1 MTRNQ
6 ILNNWLEY
14 NPRELADFIKKGVI
28 SLNDLIDECGID
40 AKTESDVKAELEREL
55 QQAMSVVL
63 NTQDVTEI
71 ETFLSTYDA
80 SLDGGQKSLLKER
93 IALLRE
99 QQERQRLE
107 QIEEQMNGEWAMLRI
122 RRDEAEIRAFRA
134 CYPEYSRMDEVNAL
148 LEQIHWEG
156 IDQEWEQLRQ
166 SRPSE
171 RALEDFKRSH
181 PDYPRIREVDALLN
195 QLLNGLAS
203 IDELIDK
210 IEATTNPRI
219 VIQDIDEALTTGQI
233 SIDDLL
239 GELRANPNLL
249 SAGVLREL
257 ELRGRLSKSDLR
269 QAYDPELIK
278 VYNRDEP
285 PVQFAFAAPISELQ
299 EPFSEI
305 YFWGIPSS
313 GKTCALGAL
322 LSTLDTVYDADC
334 NWSAVQPLNQCQGF
348 AYLNQLK
355 TLFRGQDRYFVLPQS
370 TPSGSIYEM
379 SYHIN
384 SRDKKRTYPISFI
397 DLAGELFRAMYLS
410 DTGVSLSSQLE
421 EGLQVLRNVFANNTK
436 HSNRKVHFFVLE
448 YGGHARLYDGLPQ
461 EVYLQSAMN
470 WLENL
475 GVFSQGTDAI
485 YLLITKCD
493 KLGDE
498 NMQSGL
504 KTYLETEYG
513 GFYRSLKMICE
524 KYQINGKQLEV
535 FPFSIGEVYM
545 QSYCKFFPD
554 YAIDVLNKILQH
566 AAPGPIGD
574 TNNFFGKLF
583 GALNN

>member
-1 MTRNQ
+1 MTRNK

-40 AKTESDVKAELEREL
+40 AKTENDVKAELEREL

-63 NTQDVTEI
+63 NTQDVAEI
-71 ETFLSTYDA
+71 EAFLSTYD
-80 SLDGGQKSLLKER
+80 STLDGGQKGQLQQR
-93 IALLRE
+93 IASLRAQE
-99 QQERQRLE
+99 ERQRLK
-107 QIEEQMNGEWAMLRI
+107 QIEEQMNREWEMLRI
-122 RRDEAEIRAFRA
+122 RRDEAEIRAFRER
-134 CYPEYSRMDEVNAL
+134 YPGYSRMDEVNAL
-148 LEQIHWEG
+148 LERIHWE
-156 IDQEWEQLRQ
+156 DVDRKWEQLRQ

-171 RALEDFKRSH
+171 RALEDFKRKH
-181 PDYPRIREVDALLN
+181 QGYPCIGEVDALLN

-203 IDELIDK
+203 MDDLVDK

-219 VIQDIDEALTTGQI
+219 IVQDIDEALTTGQI
-233 SIDDLL
+233 TINDLIEKL
-239 GELRANPNLL
+239 KVHPNLL
-249 SAGVLREL
+249 SAGILREL
-257 ELRGRLSKSDLR
+257 EDRGRLRKSDLR
-269 QAYDPELIK
+269 EVYDLELIK
-278 VYNRDEP
+278 VYNRDES
-285 PVQFAFAAPISELQ
+285 PVQFAFAEPINELQ

-322 LSTLDTVYDADC
+322 LSTLDTVYDEDC

-384 SRDKKRTYPISFI
+384 SKDRKKTYPISFI

-410 DTGVSLSSQLE
+410 DIRVPLSSQLE

-475 GVFSQGTDAI
+475 GVFNQGTDAI

-493 KLGDE
+493 KLGNA

-504 KTYLETEYG
+504 KSYLESEYG

-545 QSYCKFFPD
+545 QSYCKFVPD
-554 YAIDVLNKILQH
+554 YAIHVLNKILQH
-566 AAPGPIGD
+566 AAPIRN

>member
-63 NTQDVTEI
+63 NTQVVTEI

-80 SLDGGQKSLLKER
+80 SLDSGKKSLLKER
-93 IALLRE
+93 ITLLRE

-134 CYPEYSRMDEVNAL
+134 RYPEYSRMDEVNAL
-148 LEQIHWEG
+148 LEQIHWEDV
-156 IDQEWEQLRQ
+156 DQEWEQLRQ

-171 RALEDFKRSH
+171 RALEDFKRKH
-181 PDYPRIREVDALLN
+181 QDYPRIREVDTLLN
-195 QLLNGLAS
+195 QLLNGLANIS
-203 IDELIDK
+203 ELVEK
-210 IEATTNPRI
+210 IEATPKGED
-219 VIQDIDEALTTGQI
+219 VIKCIKEALTTGQI

-239 GELRANPNLL
+239 GALKKNPNLL
-249 SAGVLREL
+249 SSGILRKL
-257 ELRGRLSKSDLR
+257 EQLNLLSKNDLR
-269 QAYDPELIK
+269 Q
-278 VYNRDEP
+278 VYNTDLLREYNRTQQPDLLP
-285 PVQFAFAAPISELQ
+285 PYVSITELLD
-299 EPFSEI
+299 PFSEI

-313 GKTCALGAL
+313 GKTCILGAL
-322 LSTLDTVYDADC
+322 LSTLDTVFDDDC
-334 NWSAVQPLNQCQGF
+334 AWSAAQPLSQCQGY
-348 AYLNQLK
+348 ALLNRLK
-355 TLFRGQDRYFVLPQS
+355 TSFKARDRYFELPPG
-370 TPSGSIYEM
+370 TPADHIYEM
-379 SYHIN
+379 SYLIT
-384 SRDKKRTYPISFI
+384 SKDRKKIYPISFI

-410 DTGVSLSSQLE
+410 AAGESIPFQLE
-421 EGLQVLRNVFANNTK
+421 SCLEFLRNVFYKNTK

-448 YGGHARLYDGLPQ
+448 YGGHTRAYDGLPQ
-461 EVYLQSAMN
+461 EVYLQSAIN

-475 GVFSQGTDAI
+475 GVFDQGTDAI
-485 YLLITKCD
+485 YLIITKCD
-493 KLGDE
+493 KIDDE
-498 NMQSGL
+498 DIQGVL
-504 KTYLETEYG
+504 RDYLEEEYA

-524 KYQINGKQLEV
+524 KHQINGGQLEV

-545 QSYCKFFPD
+545 QNYCKFSPD
-554 YAIDVLNKILQH
+554 SSVTVLNKILKH
-566 AAPGPIGD
+566 AAPKRNSNSFWGKI
-574 TNNFFGKLF
+574 FG
-583 GALNN
+583 GLNN

>member
-80 SLDGGQKSLLKER
+80 SLDGGKKSLLKER

-99 QQERQRLE
+99 QEERQRLE

-134 CYPEYSRMDEVNAL
+134 RYPEYSRMDEVNAL
-148 LEQIHWEG
+148 LEQIHWEDV
-156 IDQEWEQLRQ
+156 DQEWEQLRQ

-171 RALEDFKRSH
+171 RALEDFKRKH
-181 PDYPRIREVDALLN
+181 QGYHRIREVDTLLN
-195 QLLNGLAS
+195 QLLNGLANIS
-203 IDELIDK
+203 ELVEK
-210 IEATTNPRI
+210 IEGTINQHDVLA
-219 VIQDIDEALTTGQI
+219 DIEQALTSGHI
-233 SIDDLL
+233 STDDLL
-239 GELRANPNLL
+239 GVLKRNPNLL
-249 SAGVLREL
+249 SAGVLKDL
-257 ELRGRLSKSDLR
+257 ESLGLLSQEDLR
-269 QAYDPELIK
+269 Q
-278 VYNRDEP
+278 VYNKDLLREYNRTQQPDLLP
-285 PVQFAFAAPISELQ
+285 PYVSITELLD
-299 EPFSEI
+299 PFSEI

-313 GKTCALGAL
+313 GKTCILGAL
-322 LSTLDTVYDADC
+322 LSTLDTVFDDDC
-334 NWSAVQPLNQCQGF
+334 AWSAAQPLSQCQGY
-348 AYLNQLK
+348 ALLNRLK
-355 TLFRGQDRYFVLPQS
+355 TSFKARDRYFKLPPG
-370 TPSGSIYEM
+370 TPAEHIYEM
-379 SYHIN
+379 SYLIT
-384 SRDKKRTYPISFI
+384 SKDRKKTYPISFI

-410 DTGVSLSSQLE
+410 ATGEFIPLQLE
-421 EGLQVLRNVFANNTK
+421 PCLEFLRNVFQKNTK

-448 YGGHARLYDGLPQ
+448 YGGHTRDYNGLSQ
-461 EVYLQSAMN
+461 DVYLQSAIN

-475 GVFSQGTDAI
+475 GVFDQGTDAI
-485 YLLITKCD
+485 YLIITKCD
-493 KLGDE
+493 KIDDE
-498 NMQSGL
+498 DMQGVL
-504 KTYLETEYG
+504 RDYLDREYA

-524 KYQINGKQLEV
+524 KHQINGRQLEV

-545 QSYCKFFPD
+545 QNYCKFSPD
-554 YAIDVLNKILQH
+554 SSVTVLNKILQH
-566 AAPGPIGD
+566 AAPIRNK
-574 TNNFFGKLF
+574 NNFWGKIFG
-583 GALNN
+583 GLNN